1 MPTTSPLPRP
11 TTFGAPAHR
20 IGTPMPPT
28 PTPPVDQPRF
38 GAPARRIDTSMPP
51 TSGGKGRA
59 RRVLVALV
67 GALVLVVATA
77 SPAGA
82 DPAGPSDFRSEVTG
96 IEPAVD
102 GVEASIRGGDSFLEL
117 SVADGVEVTV
127 GGYQGEPYLQ
137 FLEDG
142 TVQRN
147 RLSAATYLN
156 EDRKGAVEI
165 PAEVEA
171 AMDRPTTPPEWE
183 TVATDGTYAWHDHRV
198 HWMGEASPPVGR
210 GERVG
215 GAYDPWR
222 VPITVDGTP
231 ADVTGTLTY
240 EEATSPLPWLALAA
254 VVAAGLALLA
264 RRAGGV
270 RLVAAVLTAVSALA
284 VVTGRG
290 DWAATPDGTGNVL
303 LWILPAV
310 ALVTALV
317 GAVLAARSAGVVLV
331 LASVAALSGWAIFRF
346 QALVKPVLPTELPA
360 GVDRLSLA
368 LALGVAAAGAIVAVS
383 SGTFAFPELEDDE

>member
-1 MPTTSPLPRP
+1 MPTS
-11 TTFGAPAHR
+11 
-20 IGTPMPPT
+20 T
-28 PTPPVDQPRF
+28 PTLHPHR
-38 GAPARRIDTSMPP
+38 
-51 TSGGKGRA
+51 
-59 RRVLVALV
+59 LVHRALV
-67 GALVLVVATA
+67 GLAGALVLLVGTA
-77 SPAGA
+77 GPAGA

-102 GVEASIRGGDSFLEL
+102 GVEAAIRGGDSFLEL
-117 SVADGVEVTV
+117 SVDEGIEVTV

-137 FLEDG
+137 FLPDG

-165 PAEVEA
+165 PGEVEA
-171 AMDRPTTPPEWE
+171 AMDEPTTPPDWE
-183 TVATDGTYAWHDHRV
+183 TVASGGTYAWHDHRV

-231 ADVTGTLTY
+231 VDVTGTLTY
-240 EEATSPLPWLALAA
+240 EEATSPLPWLALAV
-254 VVAAGLALLA
+254 VVAAGLVLLA
-264 RRAGGV
+264 KRTGGV
-270 RLVAAVLTAVSALA
+270 RLLAGALVVAGGLA

-290 DWAATPDGTGNVL
+290 DFAATPDGTGNPL

-310 ALVTALV
+310 AVVTAVAGV
-317 GAVLAARSAGVVLV
+317 GLAGRSAGVVLV
-331 LASVAALSGWAIFRF
+331 LASVAALSGWALFRF
-346 QALVKPVLPTELPA
+346 EALLKPVLPTELPA
-360 GVDRLSLA
+360 GLDRLSLA
-368 LALGVAAAGAIVAVS
+368 FALGTAVAGAVVAVT
-383 SGTFAFPELEDDE
+383 SGTFAFAELEDDEPPPAPEGGA

>member
-1 MPTTSPLPRP
+1 MPIPAPLP
-11 TTFGAPAHR
+11 HR
-20 IGTPMPPT
+20 
-28 PTPPVDQPRF
+28 
-38 GAPARRIDTSMPP
+38 TS
-51 TSGGKGRA
+51 TGRA
-59 RRVLVALV
+59 RPGPALAGLV
-67 GALVLVVATA
+67 GALALLVATA
-77 SPAGA
+77 TPAGA

-96 IEPAVD
+96 IAPAVD
-102 GVEASIRGGDSFLEL
+102 GVTAEIRGGDSFLEL
-117 SVADGVEVTV
+117 SVDRGVEVTV
-127 GGYQGEPYLQ
+127 GGYEGEPYLQ
-137 FLEDG
+137 FRGDG

-156 EDRKGAVEI
+156 EDRTGAVEI

-210 GERVG
+210 GEQVG

-240 EEATSPLPWLALAA
+240 EEAASPLPWLAIAV
-254 VVAAGLALLA
+254 VVAAGLALGA

-270 RLVAAVLTAVSALA
+270 RLVAAALAVVSALA
-284 VVTGRG
+284 VVTGRA
-290 DWAATPDGTGNVL
+290 DWAATPEGAGNPL

-310 ALVTALV
+310 ALGTALA
-317 GAVLAARSAGVVLV
+317 GAVLAARSAGLVLA

-346 QALVKPVLPTELPA
+346 PALLKPVLPTELPA
-360 GVDRLSLA
+360 GLDRLSLA
-368 LALGVAAAGAIVAVS
+368 LALGTAVAGATVAVS
-383 SGTFAFPELEDDE
+383 SGTFALPELDDDE